1 MTQSFSR
8 LGGLLALGFGEAGA
22 EVIGQNMKAASETWR
37 DVARRGFSCFVMLCF
52 PLKEGCCSVSVVL
65 FEFFSLVSPQLSR

>member
-37 DVARRGFSCFVMLCF
+37 DVAEEGFHAS
-52 PLKEGCCSVSVVL
+52 
-65 FEFFSLVSPQLSR
+65 